1 MPWTRLIRF
10 VSISGIPTFGD
21 PCIEKGED
29 LIKLLD
35 KKELYAERLEG
46 NDPFALTSTGE
57 KVLVERLLGVLT
69 PGDVPIVKCIGLN
82 YVKHITEL
90 GRKPPPYPS
99 LFMKPAPAISG
110 FNSDIVVPAVAQHK
124 NLDYEGELAVIIG
137 KTGKNI
143 TREEALSHIAGYA
156 SSNDVSERMWQRDPL
171 YAGSIPQWSFGKSF
185 DTFAPIGP
193 MIVSPSILGVADDLD
208 LRTFVN
214 GELRQDTNTSDL
226 LVGVVDLICFLS
238 QGSTL
243 QQGTVIMTGTPGGVV
258 LGMEKPVWLSEGDV
272 VEVCIEGLGAC
283 VNRVVHEKAGRT
295 SVGGQI

>member
-10 VSISGIPTFGD
+10 VSNSGITTFGD

-29 LIKLLD
+29 LFTLLE
-35 KKELYAERLEG
+35 KKELYAHRLDG
-46 NDPFALTSTGE
+46 SDPFALTNTGE

-69 PGDVPIVKCIGLN
+69 PGDVPIIKCIGLN

-99 LFMKPAPAISG
+99 LFIKPSPAISG
-110 FNSDIVVPAVAQHK
+110 FNSSIVVPSIAQHK
-124 NLDYEGELAVIIG
+124 NLDYEGELVVVIC

-143 TREEALSHIAGYA
+143 TREEALSYIAGYA
-156 SSNDVSERMWQRDPL
+156 ASNDVSERMWQRDPL
-171 YAGSIPQWSFGKSF
+171 YAGSVPQWSFGKSF

-193 MIVSPSILGVADDLD
+193 MIVSPSIVGAADNLD

-214 GELRQDTNTSDL
+214 GELRQETNTSDL
-226 LVGVVDLICFLS
+226 LFGVVDLVCFLS

-243 QQGTVIMTGTPGGVV
+243 QKGTVIMTGTPGGVV
-258 LGMEKPVWLSEGDV
+258 LGMEKPRWLGEGDV
-272 VEVCIEGLGAC
+272 VEVSIEELGSC
-283 VNRVVHEKAGRT
+283 VNRIVYEK
-295 SVGGQI
+295 VG